1 MKHKQSH
8 KEECDC
14 QCEESCTCGCQE
26 GQECQCEECHCGEES
41 CGCGEECSCHSKEE
55 EYLNMARIIQAD
67 FDNYRKK
74 SYEQILQARQEGVIQ
89 GIEALFPALDSF
101 KEAKKVITD
110 EKVLEG
116 VEMIEKKILDALKS
130 LGVEKIETEGEHFD
144 HNLHNA
150 IMVINDNSLEDG
162 VITQEFQAGY
172 KFKDKVIRYSQV
184 IVNKKEEK

>member
-1 MKHKQSH
+1 MKNKQSH
-8 KEECDC
+8 KEESDC